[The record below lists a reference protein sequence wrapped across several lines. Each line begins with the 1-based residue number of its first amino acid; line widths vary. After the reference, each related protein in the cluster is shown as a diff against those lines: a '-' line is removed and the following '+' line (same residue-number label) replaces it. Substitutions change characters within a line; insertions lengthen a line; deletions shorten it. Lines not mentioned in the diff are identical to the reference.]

1 MRVASRAWQRY
12 RRTAAAHSKTLE
24 VCEIRIGGE
33 ADAAL
38 FSVTGLEGEGRV
50 ARDLIAELIELQV
63 RRRELLS
70 IKRRDDDVAEAFQ
83 NLSAGVVEAAI
94 GAHRTIRRAGLGIE
108 LHACVSKIELCLIV
122 VDEHR
127 VCLELAA
134 LHAIGSE
141 QRAHAK
147 SDLLR
152 GVDGSRRTDRR
163 LLVLLARDGA
173 GDAADRDDEQTDAP
187 NAHDRAHP
195 TRARMRSCKCTT
207 PTNSAP
213 SLTTGIA
220 MIPCCSIR

>member
-1 MRVASRAWQRY
+1 MRRLGQRTTSPPPTKLLYSLLGSWTAVIRDVGNCSIVQRVRSWPCAPRA
-12 RRTAAAHSKTLE
+12 
-24 VCEIRIGGE
+24 IR
-33 ADAAL
+33 A
-38 FSVTGLEGEGRV
+38 
-50 ARDLIAELIELQV
+50 
-63 RRRELLS
+63 
-70 IKRRDDDVAEAFQ
+70 
-83 NLSAGVVEAAI
+83 SAGIVEAAI
-94 GAHRTIRRAGLGIE
+94 GAHGTVRRAGLRIE

-152 GVDGSRRTDRR
+152 GVDGSRRTDWR

-173 GDAADRDDEQTDAP
+173 GDAADRDDEQSDAP

-207 PTNSAP
+207 PTNSA
-213 SLTTGIA
+213 
-220 MIPCCSIR
+220 